1 MRETRTAIFIRVR
14 RTKLRQN
21 PARPRFAAR
30 HRVDDEERLR
40 GCRSEA
46 EVRWEIAAHFPPRI
60 AAIVA
65 AHDVPMLLHEE
76 HVGSR
81 RMQGDM
87 VHAVA
92 NLGFRIGDALRAQ
105 ALIDRSSETTPFN
118 LGVER
123 VDLGQRGFEVPD
135 AREFPRMRRPT
146 ACRHR
151 PTAESVDRTRYSGKE
166 FPAGEMRARDLP
178 LLTSLIRGHDE
189 RACASP
195 SKHGL
200 RPYGTPLCSCDQGF
214 TELAKTPP
222 ACRRSHRVLGKSSR

>member
-1 MRETRTAIFIRVR
+1 MD
-14 RTKLRQN
+14 
-21 PARPRFAAR
+21 
-30 HRVDDEERLR
+30 VDRK
-40 GCRSEA
+40 A
-46 EVRWEIAAHFPPRI
+46 EVRWEIVAHLPPRI
-60 AAIVA
+60 AAMVA

-92 NLGFRIGDALRAQ
+92 DLGFRIGDALRAQ
-105 ALIDRSSETTPFN
+105 ALIDRSSETTPH
-118 LGVER
+118 LQPRRRACRPRSARVRGARRARIPTDAASRRTTDACRER
-123 VDLGQRGFEVPD
+123 LRRQRHCQP
-135 AREFPRMRRPT
+135 APT

-151 PTAESVDRTRYSGKE
+151 PTAESVDRTTRYSGKE

-200 RPYGTPLCSCDQGF
+200 RPYGTPWWSCDEGF